1 VLKENISTEEAI
13 VKIAVD
19 EANAINAD
27 C

>member
-1 VLKENISTEEAI
+1 LKENISTEEAI

-19 EANAINAD
+19 EANAINTD